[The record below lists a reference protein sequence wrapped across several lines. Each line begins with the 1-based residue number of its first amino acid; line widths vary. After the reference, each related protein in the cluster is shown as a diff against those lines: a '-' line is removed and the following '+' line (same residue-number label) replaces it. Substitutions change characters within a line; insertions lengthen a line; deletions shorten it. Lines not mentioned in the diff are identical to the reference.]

1 MNDMP
6 VLSRDRLHRTL
17 QAVAA
22 QQWTRERVIGA
33 IRRWHDSRG
42 VAPRKRDWTKPTFD
56 GSGAPLTPGADVV
69 LDLFGKW
76 SEAVKAAGLEPE
88 KQERSAKERRQQ
100 GELPD
105 RSQREYLDDDL
116 YYKDEDANAPYYSPA
131 GTYLAAAEIIAE
143 MYRWTALTGQP
154 PTERDWLRDKQ
165 WPHPDV
171 VRDLFG
177 SWDDAMKDAGLDQ
190 YEAPPRP
197 DADTEELRA
206 RLAGLERELQAER
219 QSAERELRAARRTAS
234 RLEESERQASVDAQ
248 RAEEIARAAREEAKR
263 ARADAAAARAATLDA
278 GASGAGAA
286 SGGGAA
292 ASGEGASA
300 SGATSASTAAVELD
314 SLTERII
321 ELEARAEHLAEEN
334 DRLRRALGQ
343 VRVAMGGEEEP
354 DELGEAEPGE
364 PVSVLDAVQR
374 AADRVQHLV
383 LLPDAYESAGDS
395 PFRRPQ
401 LVLDAL
407 LKLDELARLYA
418 QPGGIGESIGSV
430 ARQLGLDWIPDTTD
444 WGGTRGRHYEVNWK
458 GKKFRLGPHIRLG
471 TGAGAGSTA
480 RIYGFFYDGDGKQ
493 GRTFVVGHVGR
504 HLPDSTT

>member
-1 MNDMP
+1 MAAE
-6 VLSRDRLHRTL
+6 SWTRDR
-17 QAVAA
+17 V
-22 QQWTRERVIGA
+22 VGA
-33 IRRWHDSRG
+33 IRRWHSDRG

-56 GSGAPLTPGADVV
+56 SAGAPLTPGADVV
-69 LDLFGKW
+69 LELFGKW

-88 KQERSAKERRQQ
+88 KQERKQRKQ
-100 GELPD
+100 GEMPD

-116 YYKDEDANAPYYSPA
+116 YYKEEESNAPYYSPA
-131 GTYLAAAEIIAE
+131 GTYLAAAEVMAE

-154 PTERDWLRDKQ
+154 PTEREWLRDKQ

-171 VRDLFG
+171 VVDLFG

-190 YEAPPRP
+190 YEAPPRA

-219 QSAERELRAARRTAS
+219 QSAERELRSARRTAS
-234 RLEESERQASVDAQ
+234 RLEESERQARVDAQ

-263 ARADAAAARAATLDA
+263 ARSDAAAAGSPVATDA
-278 GASGAGAA
+278 PPVASPSDTDA
-286 SGGGAA
+286 
-292 ASGEGASA
+292 
-300 SGATSASTAAVELD
+300 
-314 SLTERII
+314 LTERII

-334 DRLRRALGQ
+334 ERLRRALGQ
-343 VRVAMGGEEEP
+343 VRVAMGDEEAVEEEEP
-354 DELGEAEPGE
+354 LPGE
-364 PVSVLDAVQR
+364 PNSVLEAVQL

-383 LLPDAYESAGDS
+383 LLDDAFESAEDS

-401 LVLDAL
+401 LVYDAL

-418 QPGGIGESIGSV
+418 EPGGVGESIGSI
-430 ARQLGLDWIPDTTD
+430 ARQLGLDWIPATSD
-444 WGGTRGRHYEVNWK
+444 WGGPRGRHYEVAWK

-480 RIYGFFYDGDGKQ
+480 RIYGFFFDGDDDHA
-493 GRTFVVGHVGR
+493 RTFVVGHVGR

>member
-1 MNDMP
+1 
-6 VLSRDRLHRTL
+6 
-17 QAVAA
+17 VASPS
-22 QQWTRERVIGA
+22 WTPERVIGA
-33 IRRWHDSRG
+33 IRRWHDARG
-42 VAPRKRDWTKPTFD
+42 VAPRKRDWSKPTFD
-56 GSGAPLTPGADVV
+56 SSGAPLTPAADVV
-69 LDLFGKW
+69 LELFGKW

-88 KQERSAKERRQQ
+88 RQERSAKERKQ
-100 GELPD
+100 GGLPD

-116 YYKDEDANAPYYSPA
+116 YYKEQESNAPYYSPA

-154 PTERDWLRDKQ
+154 PTEREWLRDNQ

-171 VRDLFG
+171 VVDLFG

-190 YEAPPRP
+190 YEAPPRA

-234 RLEESERQASVDAQ
+234 RLEESERKARLDAQ

-263 ARADAAAARAATLDA
+263 ARAEAAEAAARAEP
-278 GASGAGAA
+278 
-286 SGGGAA
+286 GGVAPEHPSPAETG
-292 ASGEGASA
+292 G
-300 SGATSASTAAVELD
+300 
-314 SLTERII
+314 LTERII

-334 DRLRRALGQ
+334 ERLRRALGQ
-343 VRVAMGGEEEP
+343 VRAAMGDEEP
-354 DELGEAEPGE
+354 DEEAPHAGE
-364 PVSVLDAVQR
+364 PTTVLQAVQL
-374 AADRVQHLV
+374 AADRVEQLV
-383 LLPDAYESAGDS
+383 LLPDAFESAEDS

-401 LVLDAL
+401 LVLEAL

-418 QPGGIGESIGSV
+418 EPGGIGESIGTV
-430 ARQLGLDWIPDTTD
+430 ARRLGLDWVPDTTE

-458 GKKFRLGPHIRLG
+458 GKKFRLGPHVRLG

-480 RIYGFFYDGDGKQ
+480 RIYGFFYDGDDEH

>member
-1 MNDMP
+1 
-6 VLSRDRLHRTL
+6 
-17 QAVAA
+17 VASES
-22 QQWTRERVIGA
+22 WTRERVVGA
-33 IRRWHDSRG
+33 IRRWHADRG
-42 VAPRKRDWTKPTFD
+42 VAPRKRDWNKPTFD
-56 GSGAPLTPGADVV
+56 GGGAPLTPGADVV
-69 LDLFGKW
+69 LELFGKW

-88 KQERSAKERRQQ
+88 KQEGSRRQK
-100 GELPD
+100 EMPD

-116 YYKDEDANAPYYSPA
+116 YYKEQESNAPSYSPA

-154 PTERDWLRDKQ
+154 PTEREWLRDKQ

-171 VRDLFG
+171 VVDLFG

-190 YEAPPRP
+190 YEAPPRA
-197 DADTEELRA
+197 DADTEELRG
-206 RLAGLERELQAER
+206 RLATLERELQAER
-219 QSAERELRAARRTAS
+219 QSAERELRSARRTAS
-234 RLEESERQASVDAQ
+234 RLEESERQARVDAQ

-263 ARADAAAARAATLDA
+263 ARAE
-278 GASGAGAA
+278 
-286 SGGGAA
+286 AA
-292 ASGEGASA
+292 AS
-300 SGATSASTAAVELD
+300 AVSPSPRSDRPTDGGHGGELD
-314 SLTERII
+314 ALTERII

-334 DRLRRALGQ
+334 ERLRRALGQ
-343 VRVAMGGEEEP
+343 VRAAMGEEGEESEDEP
-354 DELGEAEPGE
+354 HAGE
-364 PVSVLDAVQR
+364 PATVLEAVQL
-374 AADRVQHLV
+374 AAYRVTNLV
-383 LLPDAYESAGDS
+383 LLPDAFESAEDS

-430 ARQLGLDWIPDTTD
+430 ARQLGLDWIPYTTD
-444 WGGTRGRHYEVNWK
+444 WGGTRGLHYEVTWK
-458 GKKFRLGPHIRLG
+458 GKNFRLGPHIRLG

-480 RIYGFFYDGDGKQ
+480 RIYGFFFDGDDEH

>member
-1 MNDMP
+1 MAAE
-6 VLSRDRLHRTL
+6 SWTRDR
-17 QAVAA
+17 V
-22 QQWTRERVIGA
+22 VGA
-33 IRRWHDSRG
+33 IRRWHSERG
-42 VAPRKRDWTKPTFD
+42 VAPRKRDWTKASFD
-56 GSGAPLTPGADVV
+56 AAGAPLTPGADGV
-69 LDLFGKW
+69 LELFGKW

-116 YYKDEDANAPYYSPA
+116 YYKDEDSNAPYYSPA

-143 MYRWTALTGQP
+143 MYRWTALAGQP
-154 PTERDWLRDKQ
+154 PTEREWLRDKQ
-165 WPHPDV
+165 WPHPDIV
-171 VRDLFG
+171 VDLFG

-190 YEAPPRP
+190 YEAPPRA

-219 QSAERELRAARRTAS
+219 QSAERELRSARRTAS
-234 RLEESERQASVDAQ
+234 RLEESERQARVDAQ

-263 ARADAAAARAATLDA
+263 ARSDAAAAGSPVATDA
-278 GASGAGAA
+278 PPVASPSDTDA
-286 SGGGAA
+286 
-292 ASGEGASA
+292 
-300 SGATSASTAAVELD
+300 
-314 SLTERII
+314 LTERII

-334 DRLRRALGQ
+334 ERLRRALGQ
-343 VRVAMGGEEEP
+343 VRVAMGDEEAVEEEEP
-354 DELGEAEPGE
+354 LPGE
-364 PVSVLDAVQR
+364 PNSVLEAVQL

-383 LLPDAYESAGDS
+383 LLDDAFESAEDS

-401 LVLDAL
+401 LVYDAL

-418 QPGGIGESIGSV
+418 EPGGIGESIGSI

-444 WGGTRGRHYEVNWK
+444 WGGTRGRHYEVSWK
-458 GKKFRLGPHIRLG
+458 GRKFRLGPHIRLG

-480 RIYGFFYDGDGKQ
+480 RIYGFFYDGDDEH

-504 HLPDSTT
+504 HLPDST